1 MKDPYIQ
8 ENGTLK
14 NKLGLE
20 EYDDLNKAEKDIGFV
35 KLIDVNKAFKKR
47 YDAEFFKTIH
57 KHIFGDIF
65 DWAGEFRSVPI
76 EKIEVVIP
84 GLSLHYSEPED
95 IPEDLDSALDV
106 LNNTSWQGKNIE
118 EIASEFTQGLA
129 RIWRVHPF
137 RDGNTRTTLAFADI
151 YAKEHGFPMD
161 ISMLLDQLSRV
172 TDENGKIRRYSI
184 RDKFVLAALDKKDY
198 PEPEHLTALIKTAIQ
213 KGISQ
218 EKQRQGNIL
227 GDNEEDEVR

>member
-1 MKDPYIQ
+1 MK
-8 ENGTLK
+8 
-14 NKLGLE
+14 
-20 EYDDLNKAEKDIGFV
+20 
-35 KLIDVNKAFKKR
+35 
-47 YDAEFFKTIH
+47 
-57 KHIFGDIF
+57 
-65 DWAGEFRSVPI
+65 
-76 EKIEVVIP
+76 KIEVVIP
-84 GLSLHYSEPED
+84 GLSLHYAEPKE
-95 IPEDLDSALDV
+95 IPEELDSALDV

-129 RIWRVHPF
+129 KIWRVHPF

-213 KGISQ
+213 EGINQ

-227 GDNEEDEVR
+227 GENEEDEVR